1 MIKFEDLEIGKEYL
15 ILAKDNLRGY
25 PYKYYFDTIKI
36 VRKGKMIP
44 INYCNEIIED
54 NIYDYV
60 TFVVYRP
67 QKEKDN
73 DTLSTYDNEH
83 LKYCFFTL
91 DEDITDQVK
100 ILIEEYEQKQLEEIE
115 ENLKRERIR
124 LVEETKEIGKKMLE
138 EILSKQ
144 PKEDKKKKSRK

>member
-44 INYCNEIIED
+44 INYCDEVIED
-54 NIYDYV
+54 TIYDYV
-60 TFVVYRP
+60 TFIVYHT
-67 QKEKDN
+67 EGNSN
-73 DTLSTYDNEH
+73 DTLSTYKNEH

-115 ENLKRERIR
+115 ENLKHERMK
-124 LVEETKEIGKKMLE
+124 LVEETMEMAKKILE
-138 EILSKQ
+138 EMPSKYL
-144 PKEDKKKKSRK
+144 KEDKKKKSKK